1 MIIPSYNHAH
11 FLGQAIESVLA
22 QSYSNFELIVVDDGS
37 ADSTADVIKLYSR
50 VQYVFQQNAGLASA
64 RNTGLR
70 QSRGKFLVFLDADDR
85 LLPHALEAGINC
97 MREHPECAFVSGL
110 CRVIDS
116 NGTILPAP
124 RQRRVEHEHYLQLLR
139 GGSYIWCPATVL
151 YQRRI
156 FDFVRGFNPALSPVA
171 DYEIYL
177 RIARD
182 FPVCSHNELIVEYRQ
197 HRSNMS
203 RDVLAMEHAAIAVH
217 DAQWDFVK
225 ANSRYREAYD
235 AGACF
240 WRKDYPFQQM
250 VSRIREIV
258 REQLPPDAAIAVATA
273 GKTELLRLDGRRT
286 WHFPQ
291 ADMREADAGTP
302 SHGIGALSTQ
312 ARAERHRPGDR
323 RIHRGTVRELD
334 PVRAHGPGAVQK
346 PMSQV

>member
-1 MIIPSYNHAH
+1 M
-11 FLGQAIESVLA
+11 
-22 QSYSNFELIVVDDGS
+22 
-37 ADSTADVIKLYSR
+37 
-50 VQYVFQQNAGLASA
+50 
-64 RNTGLR
+64 
-70 QSRGKFLVFLDADDR
+70 
-85 LLPHALEAGINC
+85 
-97 MREHPECAFVSGL
+97 
-110 CRVIDS
+110 
-116 NGTILPAP
+116 
-124 RQRRVEHEHYLQLLR
+124 
-139 GGSYIWCPATVL
+139 L

-182 FPVCSHNELIVEYRQ
+182 FPVCSHNEVIVEYRQ

-240 WRKDYPFQQM
+240 WRKDYPFQQI

-291 ADMREADAGTP
+291 ADKDSKGELFAHAAEGSVTTQPWIESGMTYEFSLYGGPEFSKLLAKLLVKGIADPRPLANVKSPPQQSAREDGVLLTAIPNPVHAGDEPGVTD
-302 SHGIGALSTQ
+302 ITWSTGDGSEGQ
-312 ARAERHRPGDR
+312 VYISSTGVYPG
-323 RIHRGTVRELD
+323 HD
-334 PVRAHGPGAVQK
+334 PVNSDEAWVSLESTRKKGAEYLIMPAQSFWWLDDYQEFRKRVEARYPVVARDDDTCIIFDLREQ
-346 PMSQV
+346 SQ